1 MVGYTRQRNRGVWI
15 RWARGERRGRVATR
29 ACTDR
34 TVAEIQILIFVISY
48 YSIVERPLRVRAD
61 DDIENEAPRLIMQRH
76 QMPAAAHRL

>member
-1 MVGYTRQRNRGVWI
+1 
-15 RWARGERRGRVATR
+15 
-29 ACTDR
+29 
-34 TVAEIQILIFVISY
+34 VAEIQILIFVISY